1 MVKNL
6 LQDMVRVRNP
16 IKERKVENAREK
28 TTRNVFSIAN
38 TGGEE
43 ISKGTKQNNKKSKY
57 RIYFIALVSVVFLLF
72 ALSFLFSGA
81 KVTIIPKI
89 KEIPLNDNLS
99 AIKDSNLSDLSF
111 DLVVISGE
119 EQKIIQ
125 GGEIK
130 NVSITAKGTIL
141 IYNNYNSSSQVLA
154 IDTRLEGSNGKI
166 YKTTKKITIPGITKD
181 EKPGSVKV
189 DIYGA
194 EAGAEYNSIPLDF
207 KILSFKGTP
216 KYSKI
221 YARSIGEITGGFKGK
236 SPVVSSLDK
245 MTAISELKAIL
256 EAKLL
261 KKVVDQ
267 IPNGFILFKD
277 AVLTNIDE
285 KDVSFTSD
293 ENNNISIN
301 IKGTLYGFL
310 FNEKKL
316 TKKIAQDII
325 DKYDG
330 SEVYIPNIRDL
341 TFFLSDKENIS
352 FADVKN
358 ISFTLSGTPRIIW
371 KVDEEKL
378 VTDILGKKKK
388 DFNQILAQYPNI
400 DSAVLV
406 VRPFWKSSFPDQSK
420 NIQIL
425 VNYPQ

>member
-1 MVKNL
+1 MAKNL
-6 LQDMVRVRNP
+6 LQDMVRVKNP
-16 IKERKVENAREK
+16 IKERVINRNVENSKKR
-28 TTRNVFSIAN
+28 
-38 TGGEE
+38 EE
-43 ISKGTKQNNKKSKY
+43 IFEGTRQNNKKSKY

-99 AIKDSNLSDLSF
+99 AVKDSNIAGLSF

-119 EQKIIQ
+119 EQKIMQ

-141 IYNNYNSSSQVLA
+141 IYNNYSSSSQLLA
-154 IDTRLEGSNGKI
+154 KDTRLEGSNGKI
-166 YKTTKKITIPGITKD
+166 YKTSKKITIPGITKD
-181 EKPGSVKV
+181 GKIDSVEV

-207 KILSFKGTP
+207 KILGFKGTS

-221 YARSIGEITGGFKGK
+221 YARSVGDITGGLEGK
-236 SPVVSSLDK
+236 SPVISSLDK
-245 MTAISELKAIL
+245 TTAVSELKATL

-285 KDVSFTSD
+285 KDVSFVFD
-293 ENNNISIN
+293 KDNNISVN

-310 FNEKKL
+310 LNEKKL

-325 DKYDG
+325 EKYDD
-330 SEVYIPNIRDL
+330 SEVYIPNIKDL
-341 TFFLSDKENIS
+341 TFSLLDKENIS
-352 FADVKN
+352 FADVKE
-358 ISFTLSGTPRIIW
+358 IKFTLLGTPKIIW

-378 VTDILGKKKK
+378 VTAILNKKKK

-400 DSAVLV
+400 DSAELV
-406 VRPFWKSSFPDQSK
+406 VRPFWKSSFPDKSK
-420 NIQIL
+420 NIEII
-425 VNYPQ
+425 VNYPE